1 MQSGHRSRIILIGTS
16 HKHAPIHIREKLSF
30 SPDTLF
36 GRLRSI
42 RELCTS
48 VEEVVILSTCNRTEI
63 YVVSTDVEASSQWIS
78 RNLAEWSHI
87 SEPDL
92 TAHLYRL
99 VDEEA
104 VRHLFHVTLGLDS
117 MVVGESQIGAQ
128 VRESLKSAKQLGT
141 AGRILSDLF
150 QHALRA
156 SGDIR
161 KQTGLATEST
171 SVSQAAI
178 SLLKKTTH
186 AIPLRGI
193 LLVGAGKMITLA
205 TEDLSSLGT
214 RKVLVGNRTIQRAQ
228 ELANRVGGK
237 SLPLENIPEALIEID
252 AILSCI
258 SVPDYIVKVHDVEA
272 AMRARNGRPLVM
284 VDASVPRSIEP
295 EAGHVS
301 GVQLFNIDDLAPDIQ
316 ASRAEA
322 LQTKIESASNL
333 IEQEV
338 QNFSSKIRTHDA
350 NATLKNL
357 RELAEQIRETE
368 LERALRKMG
377 RISEREKIMLD
388 ILTRRI
394 VNKLLYEPT
403 ARLKEHAGKGEGETY
418 DAVIRELFAIDQ
430 GGK

>member
-1 MQSGHRSRIILIGTS
+1 MQSGDRYRIILIGTS

-30 SPDTLF
+30 SPETLF

-117 MVVGESQIGAQ
+117 MVVGESQIEAQ
-128 VRESLKSAKQLGT
+128 VRESLKSAKQVGT

-150 QHALRA
+150 QHAMRA
-156 SGDIR
+156 SREIR
-161 KQTGLATEST
+161 KQTGLANEST
-171 SVSQAAI
+171 SVSEAAI

-186 AIPLRGI
+186 VIPLRGI

-214 RKVLVGNRTIQRAQ
+214 KNVLVGNRTIQRAQ
-228 ELANRVGGK
+228 EVANRVGGK
-237 SLPLENIPEALIEID
+237 SIPLDKIPEALREID

-258 SVPDYIVKVHDVEA
+258 SVPDYIVKLPDVET
-272 AMRARNGRPLVM
+272 AMHARKGR
-284 VDASVPRSIEP
+284 
-295 EAGHVS
+295 
-301 GVQLFNIDDLAPDIQ
+301 QLD
-316 ASRAEA
+316 
-322 LQTKIESASNL
+322 
-333 IEQEV
+333 
-338 QNFSSKIRTHDA
+338 
-350 NATLKNL
+350 
-357 RELAEQIRETE
+357 
-368 LERALRKMG
+368 G
-377 RISEREKIMLD
+377 
-388 ILTRRI
+388 
-394 VNKLLYEPT
+394 
-403 ARLKEHAGKGEGETY
+403 
-418 DAVIRELFAIDQ
+418 
-430 GGK
+430 